1 MTKPCYS
8 CGKATAKA
16 LYNYPI
22 CDACKAAL
30 KLFTEATIK
39 KYYDKDP
46 EGFSKEIQRRL
57 DLIETDYI
65 NKKIKLLHIKET
77 LGFEHD

>member
-1 MTKPCYS
+1 MTKPCYN
-8 CGKATAKA
+8 CGKGTAKE

-22 CDACKAAL
+22 CDSCKSKL
-30 KLFTEATIK
+30 KLFTAATIK

-57 DLIETDYI
+57 DFIEIDYI
-65 NKKIKLLHIKET
+65 NKKIKLLSVKEK
-77 LGFEHD
+77 L